1 MTTPYTEGY
10 DNALRVG
17 RHDDASIV
25 VKRERIGDV
34 VEFRGECRDREKS
47 PMNED
52 PQFGIVEPIGKRV
65 LA

>member
-1 MTTPYTEGY
+1 MESF
-10 DNALRVG
+10 

-34 VEFRGECRDREKS
+34 VEFCGECRDREES